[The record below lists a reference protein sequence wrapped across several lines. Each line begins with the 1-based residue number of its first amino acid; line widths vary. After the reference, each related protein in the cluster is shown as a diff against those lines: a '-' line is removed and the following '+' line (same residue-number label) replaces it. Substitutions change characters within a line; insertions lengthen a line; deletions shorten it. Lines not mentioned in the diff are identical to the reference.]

1 MAEQDLVLL
10 DHPTQDA
17 GRAVKPGAAS
27 AVRSRLDWPD
37 RILYQ
42 KNLQEQR
49 HKIIVRKL
57 DRVPFLQIFL
67 FTSYYNRF
75 FEMPKMGAKK
85 AANLFQDLLLRGR
98 YDGHLVFSFYRG
110 EHDRPHNCLSVRE
123 HGSCE
128 ELQQLFIEYGNAYR
142 NADHTCYRGDDK
154 RRDVCFYFRCTV
166 NQRISIRQ
174 LCRQISAYSG
184 Q

>member
-1 MAEQDLVLL
+1 MPNVPVLFCKFFFSL
-10 DHPTQDA
+10 LTTTDFL
-17 GRAVKPGAAS
+17 KC
-27 AVRSRLDWPD
+27 
-37 RILYQ
+37 Q
-42 KNLQEQR
+42 KWAQKKQ
-49 HKIIVRKL
+49 
-57 DRVPFLQIFL
+57 QIF
-67 FTSYYNRF
+67 FKTYCF
-75 FEMPKMGAKK
+75 VAAMMGTW
-85 AANLFQDLLLRGR
+85 
-98 YDGHLVFSFYRG
+98 YSVFIERG

-154 RRDVCFYFRCTV
+154 RCDVCFYFRCTV